1 MAKKDIPSHLK
12 RRIIFSYSTRHLAQK
27 DKVRFFYALKG
38 RNGKEGIIGR
48 IKVEQLGKT
57 VLLIDAAKAAELR
70 EFLAYW
76 KCAVREKEVWTL
88 G

>member
-1 MAKKDIPSHLK
+1 MAKNDIPSRLK

-48 IKVEQLGKT
+48 INIEQLGKT
-57 VLLIDAAKAAELR
+57 VLLIEAGKAAELR
-70 EFLAYW
+70 EFLTYW